1 MKSPV
6 IGGFRNLK
14 PFFGRL
20 LFPRITGFCVFLFLQ
35 IHSLDV
41 SAGSFLNNAQSDI
54 FIQIINNNQTDEI
67 AKRLHNTPQSPQ
79 KVFLES
85 YHFTL
90 DALIN
95 DNAES
100 FRKLEEK
107 TSTYI
112 KIIESFRKEIPHL
125 EYLLISRIYLNMAF
139 VHIHF
144 GNNVKGILAYR
155 QANQYLKK
163 QLFNYPETEENK
175 GIQAVVEIFS
185 GSIPDNYKTLAG
197 LAGFSGNTETGFKL
211 LKDYLK
217 YSRQS
222 DYLHSEALLW
232 NSFVGSRYNSFFS
245 NFNSNDIEIIKQSN
259 ILSFFYGFSLLK
271 QRKPLETLEIV
282 NNNSLNNFPLTYY
295 LRGISNLTLLNID
308 EAKNELTDFLKYH
321 KGTCYRNDAARKLY
335 WIAFFN
341 NNKEGVDFWKSKAVI
356 SAIPQTT
363 VDKEAINE
371 CSRNVLPN
379 KDLLKSRL
387 LFDGGNYPK
396 ALETVINAAIPYSN
410 KSWIVEK
417 EYRTGR
423 IFLAMGQIDNAIK
436 PFENCVDNYSS
447 DIKSYYPAY
456 SALELATIYHN
467 KKMFDERDKWIK
479 KCNELNNGDYKFE
492 IKEKLSKLKN

>member
-1 MKSPV
+1 MKNPV

-14 PFFGRL
+14 PFSGRL
-20 LFPRITGFCVFLFLQ
+20 LFPQITGFCMLFFLQ
-35 IHSLDV
+35 IQGANIF
-41 SAGSFLNNAQSDI
+41 AGSFLNNAQSNV
-54 FIQIINNNQTDEI
+54 FIQIINNNNAGEI
-67 AKRLHNTPQSPQ
+67 SQNLHNIPQSPQ

-100 FRKLEEK
+100 FRKLEGK
-107 TSTYI
+107 TSEYI
-112 KIIESFRKEIPHL
+112 KIIESSRKEIPHL
-125 EYLLISRIYLNMAF
+125 EHLLISRIYLNIAF

-163 QLFNYPETEENK
+163 QLSNYPEKEESK
-175 GIQAVVEIFS
+175 GIQAVIEIFS
-185 GSIPDNYKTLAG
+185 GSIPDSYKTLAG

-211 LKDYLK
+211 LNGYLK

-222 DYLHSEALLW
+222 DYLHHEALLW
-232 NSFVGSRYNSFFS
+232 NSFVGSRYNSFLPDF
-245 NFNSNDIEIIKQSN
+245 NFADIERIKQSN

-282 NNNSLNNFPLTYY
+282 KNNNFPLTYY

-308 EAKNELTDFLKYH
+308 EAKNELSTFLKFH
-321 KGTCYRNDAARKLY
+321 KGSCYHNDAARKLY

-341 NNKEGVDFWKSKAVI
+341 DNNEGVEFWKNKAAV
-356 SAIPQTT
+356 SAVPQTT

-371 CSRNVLPN
+371 CSRNELPH
-379 KDLLKSRL
+379 KELLKSRL
-387 LFDGGNYPK
+387 LFDGGNYAQ
-396 ALETVINAAIPYSN
+396 ALETVRSANIPNSN
-410 KSWIVEK
+410 KNWIVEK

-423 IFLAMGQIDNAIK
+423 IFLTMGQTDNAIK
-436 PFENCVDNYSS
+436 PFENCVNNYSS

-479 KCNELNNGDYKFE
+479 KCNKLNTGDYQLE
-492 IKEKLSKLKN
+492 IKEKLSKLKNI